1 MPQKHAQDMPTGA
14 DREKCQELMTFLRN
28 IGLLHCADL
37 LLRNGFDDLET
48 LVEMTGADMKD
59 MGIPAHDAARLRK
72 SLQHFFGPAS
82 EVDEGNPVAVFLQE
96 SGLEQYVGVLVR
108 NGFDDMETLLEIQDS
123 DMRDLGLPRG
133 HALKLAKR
141 LREFQTSSPAAGQ
154 AHQPPVPPTM
164 TYQGAAG
171 TPVRPGKC
179 SLQGL
184 PATEAQSSA
193 VQRSWERVQ
202 HLGSYA
208 LGEKLYKH
216 VFKVAPQTMELFPPE
231 VRHKYRDWSA
241 EEGGEEEGDL
251 LDSPALRKLF
261 GKVLNAVGVSVAG
274 LRQPSQMVPM
284 LTQLG
289 ARHIGYSVEESYWK
303 VLGEGLI
310 LTLKECL
317 GEDFTPE
324 VELAWTLVY
333 GFMSAVMI
341 EGLRGAI
348 AARSAARHPDD
359 RSSLHSGHSVRL
371 GSASEEP
378 LQHRMWSNSQA
389 FTQSDTEDL
398 VAKTPSIGMRS
409 VTQSDIDDLGAKT
422 PSIAGSLVEGDA
434 PH

>member
-141 LREFQTSSPAAGQ
+141 LREFQPPPPAAVE
-154 AHQPPVPPTM
+154 AHLPPVPPTT
-164 TYQGAAG
+164 TYQSAAAATG
-171 TPVRPGKC
+171 RPSKR

-193 VQRSWERVQ
+193 VQRSWERVE
-202 HLGSYA
+202 HLGSNV

-216 VFKVAPQTMELFPPE
+216 VFRVAPQTMELFPPE
-231 VRHKYRDWSA
+231 VRYKYRDWSA
-241 EEGGEEEGDL
+241 DEDGAEEGDL
-251 LDSPALRKLF
+251 LASPALRKLF
-261 GKVLNAVGVSVAG
+261 GKVINAVGVSVAG

-289 ARHIGYSVEESYWK
+289 ARHISYGVDEGYWK

-310 LTLKECL
+310 LTLQECL
-317 GEDFTPE
+317 GADFTPE
-324 VELAWTLVY
+324 VKLAWTLVY
-333 GFMSAVMI
+333 GFISAVMI

-348 AARSAARHPDD
+348 ADRNAARLSSADD
-359 RSSLHSGHSVRL
+359 RSSVHSDDSTVLRSVSECR
-371 GSASEEP
+371 GDAS
-378 LQHRMWSNSQA
+378 QHQTRSDSQA
-389 FTQSDTEDL
+389 MTHVENADL
-398 VAKTPSIGMRS
+398 ASQLLLSKGNS
-409 VTQSDIDDLGAKT
+409 
-422 PSIAGSLVEGDA
+422 SLVEGETSS
-434 PH
+434 